1 MSLSDALAKID
12 KQFGS
17 GAVIRMGD
25 SAPARVSVIP
35 SGSLALD
42 EALGVGGFPRGRIVE
57 VYGPESSGK
66 STLALH
72 AVANAQKL
80 GSAVY
85 IDTEH
90 SLDLCYAAAL
100 GVDVDN
106 LLVCQPDHAEQALEI
121 TEALIDS
128 GDVSIVVLDSVA
140 AMVPRR
146 EIEGDFGDSN
156 VGLHARLMSQA
167 MRKLV
172 GRVEKTNTLL
182 YCINQLRMKVGV
194 VYGSPEVTTGG
205 VALKYYSSVRLDVR
219 RIETE
224 KSDGEASGN
233 RTRVKVVKN
242 KMAPPL
248 RVAEFS
254 IDYGEGISRAS
265 ELVDLGVKHSFIAKG
280 GAWFRYA
287 DHRWQG
293 KSAAVEA
300 LKGNAAIADELE
312 VLIRKAIAGE

>member
-1 MSLSDALAKID
+1 MSLDDALKKID

-25 SAPARVSVIP
+25 TPTNDVGVIP
-35 SGSLALD
+35 TGSLALD
-42 EALGVGGFPRGRIVE
+42 LALGVGGFPRGRIVE
-57 VYGPESSGK
+57 IFGPESSGK

-72 AVANAQKL
+72 AVANAQRL
-80 GSAVY
+80 GVACY

-90 SLDLCYAAAL
+90 SLDIRYAAAL
-100 GVDVDN
+100 GVDVEN
-106 LLVCQPDHAEQALEI
+106 LLVSQPDNAEQALEI
-121 TEALIDS
+121 AEALIDS

-172 GRVEKTNTLL
+172 GRIEKTDTLL
-182 YCINQLRMKVGV
+182 LCINQLRMKVGI

-205 VALKYYSSVRLDVR
+205 LALKYYSSVRLDVR

-224 KSDGEASGN
+224 VTGTEASGN

-242 KMAPPL
+242 KCAPPL
-248 RVAEFS
+248 RTAEFS
-254 IDYGEGISRAS
+254 IEYGEGISRSA
-265 ELVDLGVKHSFIAKG
+265 ELIDLGVKYGIVTKA
-280 GAWFRYA
+280 GAWLKYSGQQW
-287 DHRWQG
+287 HG
-293 KSAAVEA
+293 KAAAMEA
-300 LKGNAAIADELE
+300 FKSDSGLADEVE
-312 VLIRKAIAGE
+312 GLIRKAITDG